1 METVKACLMG
11 IVLVP
16 LVIAREPVG
25 FLWSVMREV
34 EPLAVN
40 RAA

>member
-16 LVIAREPVG
+16 LVIRSRASWISVVG
-25 FLWSVMREV
+25 DAGGGTFGR
-34 EPLAVN
+34 
-40 RAA
+40 